1 MILSGS
7 NSTFKIFYLIKIEK
21 KNTYLTCSIHIDIG
35 VVCQGKCPSCF
46 SIQIFAELRNYNFAI
61 AVFFI
66 LMFIH
71 VYINKLIRFWLKKKI
86 ISLSIYLDLLRKN
99 CKENL
104 SIYNERIHA
113 IWFSFQHP
121 WCVVTYD
128 RFKAKHISAIN

>member
-71 VYINKLIRFWLKKKI
+71 VYIKKIDKVLIKKK
-86 ISLSIYLDLLRKN
+86 DNKPV
-99 CKENL
+99 NL
-104 SIYNERIHA
+104 SRPLEKKMQREFVNI
-113 IWFSFQHP
+113 
-121 WCVVTYD
+121 
-128 RFKAKHISAIN
+128 